1 MLGRHDISRHSQSL
15 TIESR
20 TYASR
25 RQMFRPERLG
35 QQFAEREAR
44 AHALGSGDMDGR
56 ARAGEFANPLPATA
70 AGRAEPVAVADD
82 ENFSDASFAR
92 QRHGAD
98 RARFR
103 ARALRVGGVLD
114 VAAGIDRATR
124 RAYRGADMEA
134 RIWGVGLDLRR
145 SGCVEQRGE
154 RAIAL

>member
-25 RQMFRPERLG
+25 RQMFRPERVG

-56 ARAGEFANPLPATA
+56 ARVGEFANPLPATA

-82 ENFSDASFAR
+82 ENFRDATFAR

-114 VAAGIDRATR
+114 VAAGIDRAAR

-134 RIWGVGLDLRR
+134 RIWGVGLALRR